1 MKINE
6 ALAEYYD
13 YCTNVRNFTQATISD
28 KQYMLSL
35 FVRWYGNNKISKL
48 SHDDINNYIAYIRS
62 RGASEATV
70 VTYVAQIIAF
80 IKYLH
85 GMGYKTSVKLP
96 LVAKQR
102 VFSSAARLFYSA
114 HEINQVIGH
123 ADDQTAL
130 MIAIAFDT
138 GMRRTAL
145 SNLRI
150 DNFCGRRVVYIDK
163 CRKRRESY
171 ITEKTK
177 QMLDAFVQN
186 HRITNK
192 LWGSGGDY
200 GVGIS
205 SASLHNILYA
215 TFNDYADKLELQN
228 GDPDFINRLRR
239 FHIHTLRHSFATDL
253 QLKGA
258 SVEEIKELMGHSNTA
273 TTEHYLHGFDGQL
286 QKIFDKYKSE
296 PTIYR

>member
-1 MKINE
+1 MRINE

-13 YCTNVRNFTQATISD
+13 YCINVRNFTRATISD

-48 SHDDINNYIAYIRS
+48 SHDDINQYIAYTRS
-62 RGASEATV
+62 RGVSESTII
-70 VTYVAQIIAF
+70 TYVAQIIAF
-80 IKYLH
+80 VKYLH

-96 LVAKQR
+96 LIARQR
-102 VFSSAARLFYSA
+102 VFCDTVRLFYSA
-114 HEINQVIGH
+114 HEINQVI
-123 ADDQTAL
+123 DYSNDQAAL

-145 SNLRI
+145 ANLRI

-171 ITEKTK
+171 IAEKTK
-177 QMLDAFVQN
+177 QMLDSFVQSHN
-186 HRITNK
+186 ITNR
-192 LWGSGGDY
+192 LWGAGGDY

-205 SASLHNILYA
+205 SSSLKKILHA
-215 TFNDYADKLELQN
+215 AFNDYADKLELQN
-228 GDPDFINRLRR
+228 GDPDFIHRLRQ
-239 FHIHTLRHSFATDL
+239 FHIHALRHSFATDL

-273 TTEHYLHGFDGQL
+273 TTERYLHGFDGQL
-286 QKIFDKYKSE
+286 QQIFDKYK
-296 PTIYR
+296 TNVVV